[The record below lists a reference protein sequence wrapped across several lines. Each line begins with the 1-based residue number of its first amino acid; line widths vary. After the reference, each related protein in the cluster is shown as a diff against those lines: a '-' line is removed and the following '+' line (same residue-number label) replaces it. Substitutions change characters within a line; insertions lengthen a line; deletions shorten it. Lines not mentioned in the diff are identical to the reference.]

1 METTAP
7 SSRCAAGERTP
18 MALVSIENRAAVRII
33 TYANAPFGTM
43 AAAGTAECSMQPQQ
57 IN

>member
-43 AAAGTAECSMQPQQ
+43 AAAGTAEMFHAAAAD
-57 IN
+57 